1 MNSQIE
7 EIEDD
12 EYESIIEQ
20 RRHEELVSSL
30 KAIKL
35 ALEKDVDTEVLNVIK
50 TNNIAILNAINKLVE
65 EETKPEIEKEEIDL
79 TPILKEIKFGQEK
92 ILDLLSR
99 KPIQLKIE
107 RGINSLISNINIK
120 YGSV

>member
-1 MNSQIE
+1 MNNQIE

-12 EYESIIEQ
+12 EYDSLIVEK
-20 RRHEELVSSL
+20 RHEELIASL
-30 KAIKL
+30 KSIKQS
-35 ALEKDVDTEVLNVIK
+35 LEKDTDSEVLNAIK
-50 TNNIAILNAINKLVE
+50 SNNVAILNAINKL
-65 EETKPEIEKEEIDL
+65 TEIETSPKEKEIDL
-79 TPILKEIKFGQEK
+79 TPLLKEIKFGQEK
-92 ILDLLSR
+92 ILDLLSK

>member
-1 MNSQIE
+1 VNNQIE

-12 EYESIIEQ
+12 EYESIVKQ

-30 KAIKL
+30 KAIKVT
-35 ALEKDVDTEVLNVIK
+35 LEKDINTEVFNAIN

-79 TPILKEIKFGQEK
+79 TPILKEIRFGQEK

-107 RGINSLISNINIK
+107 RGINNLITNINIK